1 MGPSGTLASKAM
13 GKTPMKT
20 IAAIAALT
28 LLLPLSLSGA
38 ASAQPA
44 PFAKERVAWNKPQ
57 KPFRVIDNIYY
68 VGTAGVSAW
77 LIFTLQGFIL
87 IDGGLPESA
96 ARIEAN
102 IKTLGFDIKDVRLI
116 LNSHAHF
123 DHAGGLARLKR
134 NSGARLIASEADKPI
149 LERGR
154 VTFGPSAT
162 IAFPR
167 VTVDR
172 AIQDGDTAMLGG
184 VVLTA
189 VITPGHSPGCTNWTM
204 PVVEGVAD
212 HQVIFYCSMSVAGNP
227 LVNNKAYPAIAA
239 DYRKS
244 FARLKTIEADVLLAA
259 HGEQMGLAKKAA
271 TVAANEKNKRVGAA
285 NPFVVKGEFQR
296 LVAAQEKAFAAEL
309 KKQEDAA
316 KPQAKP

>member
-1 MGPSGTLASKAM
+1 
-13 GKTPMKT
+13 MKK
-20 IAAIAALT
+20 IAAAAVLALAAT
-28 LLLPLSLSGA
+28 MP
-38 ASAQPA
+38 ASAQA
-44 PFAKERVAWNKPQ
+44 QTSPFAQARIGWNKPQ

-87 IDGGLPESA
+87 IDGALPESA
-96 ARIEAN
+96 AQIEAN

-123 DHAGGLARLKR
+123 DHAGGLARLKK
-134 NSGARLIASEADKPI
+134 NSGARLLASEGDKPI

-154 VTFGPSAT
+154 AAGPTANDP
-162 IAFPR
+162 FPR

-172 AIQDGDTAMLGG
+172 TIKDGDTAMLGG

-189 VITPGHSPGCTNWTM
+189 VVTPGHSPGCTNWTM

-212 HQVIFYCSMSVAGNP
+212 HSVIFYCSMTTGGNA
-227 LVNNKAYPAIAA
+227 LVNNSYHPTIAE

-244 FARLKTIEADVLLAA
+244 FARLKKINADVLLAA
-259 HGEQMGLAKKAA
+259 HGDQMGLAKKVA
-271 TVAANEKNKRVGAA
+271 TMEANEKNKVVSAP

-296 LVAAQEKAFAAEL
+296 LIAAQEKAFETELQKQQAEA
-309 KKQEDAA
+309 AA
-316 KPQAKP
+316 KK